1 MKKLTV
7 LVWVALVILA
17 SPSWA
22 ANLTQLVMNLD
33 IANGIVPPAGP
44 SRVRVPPGESVT
56 LVLPAEW
63 PGPTQWR
70 KDGEA
75 IPGATGSK
83 LVMGPVTSAS
93 SGLYIVTGAAFPTIT
108 TGIQLDV
115 VVAGSTGNF
124 SSRVRLQAGADTQ
137 ILGFVVTG
145 KTTKTLLIRT
155 VGPSLAAFGV
165 PDPVARPRIAFYD
178 SKGKPYSWVRP
189 AVVLPPE
196 YWTNLFASAGAFPL
210 SGGEEA
216 YLAYDVGPFPP
227 GAYTIHVTDA
237 SGKGGTAL
245 IEAYEVP

>member
-1 MKKLTV
+1 MKKITV
-7 LVWVALVILA
+7 WIFVALIVLA
-17 SPSWA
+17 APAWA
-22 ANLTQLVMNLD
+22 ANVTTLVMNLD

-44 SRVRVPPGESVT
+44 SRVRVPPGEVVT
-56 LVLPAEW
+56 LVVPAEW
-63 PGPTQWR
+63 PGPIQWR
-70 KDGEA
+70 KDGDLV
-75 IPGATGSK
+75 PGATGSK
-83 LVMGPVTSAS
+83 LVLGPVTTAH
-93 SGLYIVTGAAFPTIT
+93 SGLYLVTGAPFPTIS

-115 VVAGSTGNF
+115 VTAGSTGNF
-124 SSRVRLQAGADTQ
+124 SARVRLQPGADTQ
-137 ILGFVVTG
+137 ILGFVVAG

-178 SKGKPYSWVRP
+178 AKGKPYSWVRP

-196 YWTNLFASAGAFPL
+196 YWTNLFASAGAFSL

>member
-22 ANLTQLVMNLD
+22 ASLTQLVMNLD

-83 LVMGPVTSAS
+83 LVLGPVTSAS
-93 SGLYIVTGAAFPTIT
+93 SGLYTVTGSAFPTIT

-115 VVAGSTGNF
+115 VATGSTGNF